1 MLRLEFTWELLV
13 QLALVRIS
21 MLLRTKWTLSNL
33 APASVGCIAP
43 EVVSDRATP
52 SSKTRPTSVGTK
64 RSSLIFFL
72 PKPTKN
78 LILARLIF
86 FICPLF
92 AISAP
97 FFSFRLSFRLA
108 LCRLRPPSGDSVE
121 CNIEGAAA
129 AATAHVF
136 ELPTSNGVDAS
147 TKLSSDHF

>member
-1 MLRLEFTWELLV
+1 
-13 QLALVRIS
+13 
-21 MLLRTKWTLSNL
+21 MLLRTKWTVSNL
-33 APASVGCIAP
+33 APSSVGCIAP

-64 RSSLIFFL
+64 RSSLIFFFAKTNEKL
-72 PKPTKN
+72 N
-78 LILARLIF
+78 SCEIDF

-97 FFSFRLSFRLA
+97 FRLSFRLA
-108 LCRLRPPSGDSVE
+108 LCRLRLRPPSGDSVD